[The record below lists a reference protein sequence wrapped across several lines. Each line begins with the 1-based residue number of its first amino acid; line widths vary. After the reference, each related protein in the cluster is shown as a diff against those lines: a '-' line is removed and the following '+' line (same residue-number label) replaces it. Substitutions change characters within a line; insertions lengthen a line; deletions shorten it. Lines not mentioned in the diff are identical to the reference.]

1 MLTKKCMYNNEI
13 LNYIYD
19 TESKKKKKTN
29 TPAHNKS
36 DDSADED
43 VVANDSLLIKMS

>member
-1 MLTKKCMYNNEI
+1 MYNNKI
-13 LNYIYD
+13 LNYIYG
-19 TESKKKKKTN
+19 TECEKNKTKTN
-29 TPAHNKS
+29 TPTHSKS